1 MRKAGK
7 YGLIAATIFIA
18 LLLQIKTTYF
28 PSTAKH
34 TVSSSAGEG
43 HLPDFVDSYGVLA
56 EKYIPA
62 SFSQKV
68 VALTFD
74 DGPHPVVTKRILE
87 ILERHNA
94 KATFFM
100 VGERVL
106 YHPAIVREV
115 FRSGHEIGNHTWSHD
130 NLMELDI
137 DEIEKELSSTNKAI
151 QQIIGKRPSV
161 FRPPYG
167 SLTDSARRQI
177 SMQVTF
183 WSVDT
188 LDWKYKDADLLLQE
202 VESNVHDGAI
212 ILMHDIFPSTADGL
226 EGVLQH
232 LESQGYTFVT
242 VSELNN
248 LYQK

>member
-1 MRKAGK
+1 MRKASK
-7 YGLIAATIFIA
+7 YSLIAATIFIA

-28 PSTAKH
+28 PSTAKP

-43 HLPDFVDSYGVLA
+43 HPPNFVDSYGVLA

-62 SFSQKV
+62 SFSEKV

-100 VGERVL
+100 VGEHVQ
-106 YHPAIVREV
+106 YYPDIVREV
-115 FRSGHEIGNHTWSHD
+115 FRGGHEIGNHTWSHD
-130 NLMELDI
+130 NLEGLEI
-137 DEIEKELSSTNKAI
+137 DEIEKEIASTNKAI

-167 SLTDSARRQI
+167 LLTDSARRQI
-177 SMQVTF
+177 SMQLAF

-188 LDWKYKDADLLLQE
+188 FDWEHKDTQLLLRE
-202 VESNVHDGAI
+202 VKNKVHDRAI

-226 EGVLQH
+226 EGVLQY

>member
-1 MRKAGK
+1 MRKASK
-7 YGLIAATIFIA
+7 YGLIAAIIFIA
-18 LLLQIKTTYF
+18 LLSGIKTTYF
-28 PSTAKH
+28 TLKAVPVVSPS
-34 TVSSSAGEG
+34 VGEG
-43 HLPDFVDSYGVLA
+43 HPQSFVYADEALA
-56 EKYIPA
+56 GKNIPA
-62 SFSQKV
+62 SFSEKV

-100 VGERVL
+100 VGEHVQ
-106 YHPAIVREV
+106 YYPDIVREV
-115 FRSGHEIGNHTWSHD
+115 FMDGHEIGNHTWSHD
-130 NLMELDI
+130 NLEGLEI
-137 DEIEKELSSTNKAI
+137 DEIEKELASTNKAI

-167 SLTDSARRQI
+167 LLTDSARRQI
-177 SMQVTF
+177 SMQLAF

-188 LDWKYKDADLLLQE
+188 FDWKHKDAQLLLRE
-202 VESNVHDGAI
+202 VKNKVHDRAI

-226 EGVLQH
+226 EGVLQY